1 MRGPLAIAAAGGTF
15 AGTVIAAL
23 VIGIVLGGSRHQEYV
38 FIALFVGLIV
48 GGYAAYRL
56 IASAF

>member
-15 AGTVIAAL
+15 AGTVVAAL
-23 VIGIVLGGSRHQEYV
+23 AIGIWLGGSRHQEYV
-38 FIALFVGLIV
+38 LVALFLGLLV

-56 IASAF
+56 IATAL

>member
-15 AGTVIAAL
+15 AGTVVVAL
-23 VIGIVLGGSRHQEYV
+23 AIGIWLGGAHHQEYV
-38 FIALFVGLIV
+38 LIALFAGLVI

-56 IASAF
+56 IATAL